1 MSYCYTPVD
10 SPSFFY
16 GAGDCETVRHD
27 LRIDAGDLAA
37 GDDLVSAALIQLGT
51 DARVGD
57 ERGWWGDEFQP
68 FPIGNQVWS
77 MTGLPASVAG
87 TSAKVDEHIRAA
99 LAPLISSGL
108 IDEITVTTVK
118 TIDGFEI
125 ALTLKRG
132 GSSIM
137 KALING

>member
-1 MSYCYTPVD
+1 
-10 SPSFFY
+10 
-16 GAGDCETVRHD
+16 VR
-27 LRIDAGDLAA
+27 
-37 GDDLVSAALIQLGT
+37 
-51 DARVGD
+51 
-57 ERGWWGDEFQP
+57 
-68 FPIGNQVWS
+68 
-77 MTGLPASVAG
+77 
-87 TSAKVDEHIRAA
+87 